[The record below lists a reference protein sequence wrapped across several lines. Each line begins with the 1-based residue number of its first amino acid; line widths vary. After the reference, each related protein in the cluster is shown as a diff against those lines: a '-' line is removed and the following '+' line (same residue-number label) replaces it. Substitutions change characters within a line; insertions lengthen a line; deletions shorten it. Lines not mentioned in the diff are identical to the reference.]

1 MPTKRSCKRTS
12 TSVESI
18 SPSELS
24 FHNDFFY
31 HFIHHHTLAPA
42 ERLQNIQ
49 QCPTCVTFSVTLCV
63 RSMSLQGAMMSI
75 SPVGRAMRGS
85 GLKSTKLRV
94 IWGILEMARY
104 RMRSESDVE
113 FRMLD
118 LLFTAPGTQ
127 TVSKLYFETFL
138 IMRRIMIIRKLTR
151 LEILMGLI

>member
-1 MPTKRSCKRTS
+1 
-12 TSVESI
+12 
-18 SPSELS
+18 
-24 FHNDFFY
+24 
-31 HFIHHHTLAPA
+31 
-42 ERLQNIQ
+42 
-49 QCPTCVTFSVTLCV
+49 
-63 RSMSLQGAMMSI
+63 
-75 SPVGRAMRGS
+75 
-85 GLKSTKLRV
+85 
-94 IWGILEMARY
+94 MARY